1 MKKKILI
8 IPAIL
13 LILLLF
19 VVFGGLSYLKSNYF
33 SEVKVHDGRTNLL
46 LLGINGKGS
55 ADNDLTDTI
64 IFVSLDQN
72 KRQISLLSIPRDIWM
87 TDIQAKIN
95 TAYHYGGIQLA
106 KKEIGEVTGQE
117 IDYVLIINFD
127 GFEKIIDI
135 LGGVDINVTR
145 SFEDLFY
152 PIAGKEADLCN
163 DDKEL
168 KCRYEHLVF
177 EKGWQRMDGN
187 RTLKFVR
194 SRNAKGEE
202 GTDFARSQRQILVL
216 KAIKSKLQSPDLYLN
231 FNKIKSIADVLE
243 ENIKTEIGKNQYG
256 NFASIGLKINFSQ
269 INNIAFDENLLI
281 NPKYH
286 YSKQWVLIPANNDWV
301 SVHYF
306 VERSLQ

>member
-1 MKKKILI
+1 MLKKILI

-13 LILLLF
+13 LILLFF
-19 VVFGGLSYLKSNYF
+19 VVFGVLSYLKNNYF
-33 SEVKVHDGRTNLL
+33 SEIKVHDGRTNLL
-46 LLGINGKGS
+46 LLGINGKGN

-72 KRQISLLSIPRDIWM
+72 KRKTSLISIPRDIWM

-117 IDYVLIINFD
+117 IDYVLIINFE

-135 LGGVDINVTR
+135 LGGVDINVQE

-152 PIAGKEADLCN
+152 PVAGKEAELCN
-163 DDKEL
+163 GDKEL

-177 EKGWQRMDGN
+177 EKGVQHMGGN
-187 RTLKFVR
+187 TALKFVR
-194 SRNAKGEE
+194 SRNAKGDE
-202 GTDFARSQRQILVL
+202 GTDFARNQRQILVL
-216 KAIKSKLQSPDLYLN
+216 RAMKSKLQSPDLYLN
-231 FNKIKSIADVLE
+231 FNKIKSIATVLE
-243 ENIKTEIGKNQYG
+243 ENIKTEISKNQYG
-256 NFASIGLKINFSQ
+256 NFAAIGLKINFSQ
-269 INNIAFDENLLI
+269 IKNIAFDEKLLI
-281 NPKYH
+281 NPKNH
-286 YSKQWVLIPANNDWV
+286 YSKQWVLIPVNNDWV

-306 VERSLQ
+306 VERNLQ